1 MALVSNGNK
10 NAPETSPSRG
20 PMHHWHTVGL
30 DIPRQVARLQS
41 LTPLLQATVIL
52 PWSVTRHNQSGGF
65 EREVRQDPRQDRE
78 RDSGCIPGS
87 DMAHCDAAGVN
98 GSNRI
103 FFMALRLRG

>member
-1 MALVSNGNK
+1 MPP
-10 NAPETSPSRG
+10 APSMLTFPSRG
-20 PMHHWHTVGL
+20 LMRHWHTVGL

-41 LTPLLQATVIL
+41 LTPLIQAMYFIL
-52 PWSVTRHNQSGGF
+52 AKHETQRTGDS
-65 EREVRQDPRQDRE
+65 REVRDPVIQGVSRQDRE

-103 FFMALRLRG
+103 FSHGAPLRG